1 MTMKCAGN
9 AIRDVCLRRIY
20 KFIVHNLNLDV
31 LKWFLPCAVFLFSLL
46 VI

>member
-1 MTMKCAGN
+1 MKVRCAGN
-9 AIRDVCLRRIY
+9 AIRDVCLCRIY

-31 LKWFLPCAVFLFSLL
+31 LKWFLPHAVFLFCLL

>member
-1 MTMKCAGN
+1 MTMKCGGI
-9 AIRDVCLRRIY
+9 AIRDVCLRKIY

-31 LKWFLPCAVFLFSLL
+31 LKWFLPRAVFLFSLL